1 MDSLQKL
8 CSTLEPLLR
17 RVVSISCPPYVA
29 GSGDL
34 REQTLKAVKEFN
46 LHMFFVYF
54 CIILQTAFRVFCP
67 LMHMHGCL
75 LKLK

>member
-46 LHMFFVYF
+46 LHMFFV
-54 CIILQTAFRVFCP
+54 
-67 LMHMHGCL
+67 
-75 LKLK
+75 